1 MSQLNLLHRKMKKQQ
16 KPGSSEETVQVVV
29 PNSRKYAPEKIWELF
44 CYSPEK
50 YSLPHVSFFCC
61 ATKRTSPFFL
71 YIAHKKTLLMIK
83 YELSTSCRY
92 ISKRDLDLD
101 K

>member
-44 CYSPEK
+44 CYSPKNILYHMFLFSAMPPKE
-50 YSLPHVSFFCC
+50 L
-61 ATKRTSPFFL
+61 APFS
-71 YIAHKKTLLMIK
+71 YI
-83 YELSTSCRY
+83 
-92 ISKRDLDLD
+92 
-101 K
+101 